1 MAGKIEQIKGRVKEA
16 AGVITDDARL
26 KREGKLEQVVGKIK
40 EKAAKATEK
49 MRSAIAG
56 NSSARRAK

>member
-40 EKAAKATEK
+40 EKATKATEK
-49 MRSAIAG
+49 MRSVIAG
-56 NSSARRAK
+56 NPSPRRAK